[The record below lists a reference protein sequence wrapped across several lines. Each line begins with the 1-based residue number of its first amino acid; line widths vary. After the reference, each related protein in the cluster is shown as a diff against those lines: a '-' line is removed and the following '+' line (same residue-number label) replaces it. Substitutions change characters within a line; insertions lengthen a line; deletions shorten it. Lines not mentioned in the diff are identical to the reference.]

1 MSNFEERLKKLE
13 ELGDRIKQ
21 RDVSLEDALKCF
33 EDGIKLARGMEK
45 DLEKIEGKVQR
56 LMNGDD
62 ADLEDEAED
71 ADEDEEAEP
80 GEKPAA
86 KKRKKAEPSLELF
99 EA

>member
-1 MSNFEERLKKLE
+1 LE
-13 ELGDRIKQ
+13 ELGDKIKQ

-33 EDGIKLARGMEK
+33 EDGIKLARGMQK

-62 ADLEDEAED
+62 ADDS
-71 ADEDEEAEP
+71 ADEETDDAEAD
-80 GEKPAA
+80 EKP
-86 KKRKKAEPSLELF
+86 KTRKRKKAEPSLELF

>member
-1 MSNFEERLKKLE
+1 MTNFEERLKKLE
-13 ELGDRIKQ
+13 ELGDKIKQ

-62 ADLEDEAED
+62 TDPEEEAED
-71 ADEDEEAEP
+71 ADE

-86 KKRKKAEPSLELF
+86 RKRKKAEPSLELF
-99 EA
+99 TV